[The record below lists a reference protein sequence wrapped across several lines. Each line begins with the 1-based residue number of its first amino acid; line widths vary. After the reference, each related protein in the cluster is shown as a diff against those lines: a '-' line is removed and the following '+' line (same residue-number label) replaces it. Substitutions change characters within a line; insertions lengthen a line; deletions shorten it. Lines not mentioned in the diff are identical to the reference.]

1 MPKASIRVVDE
12 GWRHNRLNKST
23 IGQGRL
29 LPGMLFLALAGQLL
43 KTLCLD
49 PARRREPFLAGAAG
63 TTQVGFVILPHAR
76 GVLPQSRKGFKRVAR
91 EESNYLGVG
100 LMNAFCSRHA
110 GGAAGLF

>member
-1 MPKASIRVVDE
+1 MPKASMRVVDE

-49 PARRREPFLAGAAG
+49 PARRREPFLAG
-63 TTQVGFVILPHAR
+63 LR
-76 GVLPQSRKGFKRVAR
+76 GRECGVSEVASEPEHQLADGPDTR
-91 EESNYLGVG
+91 R
-100 LMNAFCSRHA
+100 A
-110 GGAAGLF
+110 